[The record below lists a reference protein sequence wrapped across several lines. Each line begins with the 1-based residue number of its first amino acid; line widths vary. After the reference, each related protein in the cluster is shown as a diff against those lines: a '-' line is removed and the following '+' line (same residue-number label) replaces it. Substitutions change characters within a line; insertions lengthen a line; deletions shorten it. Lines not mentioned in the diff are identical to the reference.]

1 MEKRTDLAFE
11 CYEQQEKTKLDGV
24 IIRDTGDITTVEIT
38 NVNGSLSLGKPIG
51 KYITYKVVE
60 NFEKLFSFENSVSVL
75 KDLILRLLPIGDN
88 DSVLVACLGNSMI
101 TADSIG
107 PKVFKNILATRHLA
121 EDENL
126 SKQVNFRSVST
137 VCSGVLAQTGI
148 ESGEIIEAIVSKI
161 KPQCVI
167 AVDALA
173 ASSCTRLGNTIQI
186 SDSGI
191 VPGSGVGNHRFEIS
205 EKTLGIPVVSIGI
218 PTVVDTSVIVGEKM
232 NIIAEKTSDG
242 VFVTPREIDKITTIG
257 SRIVSMAINCALQ
270 QNYNYDELTSLLA

>member
-88 DSVLVACLGNSMI
+88 DSVLVVCLGNSMI

-126 SKQVNFRSVST
+126 SKQVNFRSVSS

-191 VPGSGVGNHRFEIS
+191 VPGSGVETTGLKFL
-205 EKTLGIPVVSIGI
+205 KKLW
-218 PTVVDTSVIVGEKM
+218 
-232 NIIAEKTSDG
+232 
-242 VFVTPREIDKITTIG
+242 VF
-257 SRIVSMAINCALQ
+257 
-270 QNYNYDELTSLLA
+270 LLFR